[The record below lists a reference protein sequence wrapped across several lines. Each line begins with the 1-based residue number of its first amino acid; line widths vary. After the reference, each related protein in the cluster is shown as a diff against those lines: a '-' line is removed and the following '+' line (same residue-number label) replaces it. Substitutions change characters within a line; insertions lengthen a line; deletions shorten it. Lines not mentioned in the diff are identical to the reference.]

1 MLFGNV
7 FRFKLH
13 QVMFQLLPGDK
24 IQVDAYF
31 SDGLEPRSL
40 DYAPEKKKRLEPKQH
55 PIEKENHL
63 PSTSILG
70 LKFVHVPGLV

>member
-40 DYAPEKKKRLEPKQH
+40 DYAPEKKTGWNQNSIQLKRKTIFRP
-55 PIEKENHL
+55 P
-63 PSTSILG
+63 P
-70 LKFVHVPGLV
+70 FWV